1 MIMHLALMHITLA
14 TTTFVLTMMTIY
26 LERKYGLLCVDV
38 HKIERP
44 SIPCIGGFSI
54 AIGFLLGISL
64 SYVLNTTSLIEAL
77 AIGTSII
84 LSLVIG
90 IVDDLNG
97 LKSRG
102 KIMLGLLPALPIVI
116 AGLYS
121 PRPWIPFIGHTK
133 LTIIYPILMLLAF
146 TIYQNGAN
154 MIDTHNGTLPVFALS
169 AHLFALLLKLFTS
182 TELISLNLTLI
193 FIVVLA
199 SYLPFNVY
207 PAKIFNGNT
216 GSFVIGSSLAISAVM
231 LRAEVYYILAS
242 IPMFINGFYYI
253 SSVKG
258 FLQKEM
264 VKRPTYIDD
273 RGCMYPSIDNRAP
286 ITLVRITVALSRASL
301 SEKELV
307 IILYTVFIA
316 TSLTSCT
323 ITMMLGYN

>member
-1 MIMHLALMHITLA
+1 MIMYLALMYVILA
-14 TTTFVLTMMTIY
+14 TVTFVLTMMLIY
-26 LERKYGLLCVDV
+26 LERRYGLLCVDV
-38 HKIERP
+38 HKIARP

-54 AIGFLLGISL
+54 VVGFLLGIVL
-64 SYVLNTTSLIEAL
+64 SYVLNTASLIEAL

-97 LKSRG
+97 LRSRG
-102 KIMLGLLPALPIVI
+102 KIVLGMLPALPIVI

-121 PRPWIPFIGHTK
+121 PRPWIPFIGHTR

-146 TIYQNGAN
+146 TVYQNGAN
-154 MIDTHNGTLPVFALS
+154 MIDTHNGTLPIFALS

-182 TELISLNLTLI
+182 TELISLNLVLI

-264 VKRPTYIDD
+264 VKRPTYVDD
-273 RGCMYPSIDNRAP
+273 RGCIYPSIDNRAP

-307 IILYTVFIA
+307 IILYTVFIV
-316 TSLTSCT
+316 TSFTSCI
-323 ITMMLGYN
+323 ITMMLGYG